1 MLRYRLMWL
10 IVGMVVILGGV
21 HAAGQSQP
29 EGQLV
34 IAFDTTIAPTYLDPA
49 ETSGIATPFVF
60 LYALHDALVKPLP
73 GNDMAPCLAESWTE
87 SPDGLVYEFK
97 LREGLTFH
105 NGAPFTA
112 EDVKF
117 SFFRYKG
124 TSAKLLHEK
133 VKAVEVVDA
142 HRLRFVLPAPWPD
155 FLTFYATMAT
165 GAAWVVPKA
174 YIEQVGEEGFKR
186 HPVGLGPY
194 RFVRSSPGVELVLE
208 ANERYWRKVPAIKSI
223 IFKGVPERATRLAM
237 LKTGE
242 ADIAYLMI
250 GDEGLAVKAD
260 SNLRLTSVIPPAVWY
275 LEFPEQWDTK
285 SPWHDQRVRLAANL
299 AIDRQA
305 INEAERMG
313 LGRPTGSIIPR
324 SFEFALPLEPLPYDP
339 ARARRLL
346 AEAGYPNGF
355 DAGDFNPAPPFY
367 TMAEAISNYLAAIG
381 IRTQM
386 RTMERAAFMT
396 AWREKKL
403 RGLLMV
409 ATGASGN
416 AATRIETFVV
426 STGTYA
432 YGSSPD
438 LDQLFQQQAVE
449 RDRST
454 RQALLHQMQ
463 RLMHERVLH
472 APVFEPATLH
482 GVGPRVEEPA
492 VGLNAQLYFAAPY
505 EEMRLRKP

>member
-1 MLRYRLMWL
+1 MLYYRLVWL
-10 IVGMVVILGGV
+10 IVGIVVMLGSA
-21 HAAGQSQP
+21 HTAAQSQP

-34 IAFDTTIAPTYLDPA
+34 IAFDTTIAPAYLDPA

-60 LYALHDALVKPLP
+60 LYALHDALFKPLP

-142 HRLRFVLPAPWPD
+142 HRLRFVLQTPWPD
-155 FLTFYATMAT
+155 FLTFYATTAT
-165 GAAWVVPKA
+165 GAGWVVPKA
-174 YIEQVGEEGFKR
+174 YVEQVGDEGFQR
-186 HPVGLGPY
+186 QPVGLGPY
-194 RFVRSSPGVELVLE
+194 RFVHSNPGVELVLE
-208 ANERYWRKVPAIKSI
+208 ANERYWRKVPSIKSI

-250 GDEGLAVKAD
+250 GDEGVAVKAD
-260 SNLRLTSVIPPAVWY
+260 PNLRLASTIPPAVWY
-275 LEFPEQWDTK
+275 LEFPEQWDAK
-285 SPWHDQRVRLAANL
+285 SPWHDQPVRLAANL

-324 SFEFALPLEPLPYDP
+324 SMEFALPLEPVPYDP
-339 ARARRLL
+339 ARAKRLL

-367 TMAEAISNYLAAIG
+367 SMAEAIGNYLAAIG
-381 IRTQM
+381 IRTQI

-403 RGLLMV
+403 KGLLMV

-416 AATRIETFVV
+416 AATRIEAFVV

-432 YGSSPD
+432 YGGSPD
-438 LDQLFQQQAVE
+438 LDELFRQQAVE
-449 RDRST
+449 RDHNK

-463 RLMHERVLH
+463 RLMSERIMH

-482 GVGPRVEEPA
+482 GVGPRVAEPA